1 MTEHQPEARRTAF
14 QRLADALMDE
24 TILPAFATVQTELDR
39 PAQQQYV
46 TITSL
51 APTAAELTIARRP
64 PEAEDDASIDSPDV
78 PLRYGLTVAVGPQ
91 AVVVRRSVNCKQG
104 IFLGQHFATSLT
116 QRAIVDDVRRLW
128 RRIEQAHPARH

>member
-1 MTEHQPEARRTAF
+1 VAEHHAAARRAAF
-14 QRLADALMDE
+14 SRLADTLMEE

-51 APTAAELTIARRP
+51 SPTAAELTIARRP
-64 PEAEDDASIDSPDV
+64 PEAEEPASIDRPDV
-78 PLRYGLTVAVGPQ
+78 PLRYRLTVAVGPL
-91 AVVVRRSVNCKQG
+91 AVVVRRSVNGKPG

-116 QRAIVDDVRRLW
+116 QRAIVDDVHRLW
-128 RRIEQAHPARH
+128 RRLEQAHHARP